1 MGKGGVLGGGS
12 VLGRSMKEVLAEA
25 AERRM
30 RDDEICHTHGG
41 DVEAEV
47 KKAQEESEG
56 VDADQLEGDRD
67 GMTSGARS
75 GNSSSLGPDA
85 EATSR
90 PKRFDDSKASP
101 DVTSLRS
108 VLGNRPNPPN
118 SASSSKTGSTS
129 SGSRPIPKPI
139 PKPTK
144 PIPQV
149 IDLTEDDPAEQAIRP
164 IEKEEW
170 SCPTCTLLNP
180 ITQRACEACTTPN
193 PTPLPPLRSRVKEER
208 GDGGGKVLGWY
219 CDFCGSGPRDMK
231 FWSCGE
237 CGWVRKWG

>member
-47 KKAQEESEG
+47 KKAQAESEG
-56 VDADQLEGDRD
+56 VDADQLDKDRGGMTLAGRD
-67 GMTSGARS
+67 GLSTEGGSVKLISR
-75 GNSSSLGPDA
+75 PDA
-85 EATSR
+85 IT
-90 PKRFDDSKASP
+90 DLKASP
-101 DVTSLRS
+101 GKTTSGP
-108 VLGNRPNPPN
+108 VLDNRLNPQSKP
-118 SASSSKTGSTS
+118 SSSKTGTTS
-129 SGSRPIPKPI
+129 STRPIPKPI
-139 PKPTK
+139 PQN
-144 PIPQV
+144 PISQI
-149 IDLTEDDPAEQAIRP
+149 IDLTEDDPDEQAIRP
-164 IEKEEW
+164 MERSEW

-180 ITQRACEACTTPN
+180 ITEMACDACTTPN
-193 PTPLPPLRSRVKEER
+193 PDPPPPSRIRSIER
-208 GDGGGKVLGWY
+208 GGDGGGKVQGWF
-219 CDFCGSGPRDMK
+219 CDFCGSGPRDMS